1 MYSIL
6 KLIIHFPSS
15 HGSKEPVARRLTNLK
30 IYNNL
35 KIEPIMKALK
45 ITLILVFISALFS
58 SCTKQ
63 DLNENDI
70 LQKDQTISTYAS
82 GGIDDK

>member
-1 MYSIL
+1 
-6 KLIIHFPSS
+6 
-15 HGSKEPVARRLTNLK
+15 
-30 IYNNL
+30 
-35 KIEPIMKALK
+35 MKALK